1 MATRPARVPVSN
13 SFLFIIFIIYTLIF
27 SSGCLNILIFEDY
40 ILIILASF

>member
-13 SFLFIIFIIYTLIF
+13 SLFIIFIIYALIF